1 MKPLYAKTSRY
12 IIRQEFRQECSG
24 MIAERALKTL
34 EYDKVREQVASFC
47 TSSLGKNAI
56 EQLIPETDYEKVQ
69 ELLEEMD
76 EGLSILRVKGNVPM
90 GGIFDVRPS
99 AKRAQIGGIL
109 SPMELME
116 IASTIR
122 ASRILRNFIEDLE
135 GEGEIKIPHFT
146 ERKEQMPV
154 LTPLQREINDCID
167 ENGTVLDSA
176 STALRSIRQSLRS
189 EESKVRQKLE
199 SLTRGSNAGKML
211 SDAIVT
217 IRNDRYVLP
226 VKQEYRTHYGGIVHD
241 QSSSGQTLFI
251 EPEAVVQA
259 NNEIQRLKVKEKA
272 EIERILQMLSAK
284 VQEVAHDL
292 FILVSILGD
301 IDVILAKGKYGQAN
315 KCTKPTMNKEGYIRL
330 VRARHPL
337 ISREDAVPNTIE
349 FGKDITAIV
358 ITGPNTGG
366 KTVTLKTVGLCT
378 LMAQS
383 GLPVP
388 ALDGSELAVFDQ
400 LFADIGDEQS
410 IEQSLSTFSSH
421 MVNIVDI
428 LSKFDSNSL
437 VLFDE
442 LGAGTDPQEGA
453 ALAISILDEAVGRGA
468 RVMATTHYPELKA
481 YGYNRPGVVNAS
493 VEFDIETLSPTYR
506 LLIGVPGRS
515 NAFEISKRL
524 GLQDSIIDQ
533 AKSYTGSDRH
543 EVESMIAS
551 LEESRRRSEREADE
565 AHALLE
571 EAQNLRDELEER
583 LKTYDEKK
591 ENLEKKA
598 KDKAHKIVD
607 EAKKEAEEVIAE
619 LRKMRENASK
629 VVKEHELID
638 AKKRLDEAAPV
649 ENKVL
654 KKQAQIRERANNLK
668 AGDEVKVLSYGQ
680 KGTLLE
686 KVSDHEWVVQIG
698 ILKMKLEDSDLQYVK
713 PEKEKQTAIM
723 TNVRNR
729 NSHVKLELDLRGER
743 YEDAILKTEKYIDD
757 ALLANYSRVSI
768 IHGKGTGALRQGIQ
782 SFLKG
787 HKRVKSFR
795 FGEAG
800 EGGFGVTV
808 VELK

>member
-1 MKPLYAKTSRY
+1 
-12 IIRQEFRQECSG
+12 

-47 TSSLGKNAI
+47 TSSIGKNHI
-56 EQLIPETDYEKVQ
+56 DQLIPETDFEKVV

-90 GGIFDVRPS
+90 GGIFDVRPH
-99 AKRAQIGGIL
+99 AKRAQIGGML

-122 ASRILRNFIEDLE
+122 ASRILRNFIEDIEEE
-135 GEGEIKIPHFT
+135 GAITIPHFG

-154 LTPLQREINDCID
+154 LTALQHEINDCID
-167 ENGTVLDSA
+167 DNGAVLDSA
-176 STALRSIRQSLRS
+176 STTLRSIRQSLRA
-189 EESKVRQKLE
+189 EEAKVRQKLD
-199 SLTRGSNAGKML
+199 SLTRGSNASKML

-217 IRNDRYVLP
+217 MRNDRFVIP
-226 VKQEYRTHYGGIVHD
+226 VKQEYRGHYGGIVHD

-251 EPEAVVQA
+251 EPESVVQA
-259 NNEIQRLKVKEKA
+259 NNEIQRLRVKEKA
-272 EIERILQMLSAK
+272 EIERILLELSAK

-292 FILVSILGD
+292 FVLVQILGD

-315 KCTKPTMNKEGYIRL
+315 KCTKPKMNQNGYIRL

-337 ISREDAVPNTIE
+337 ISIEEAIPNTIE
-349 FGKDITAIV
+349 FGQEVTAIV

-428 LSKFDSNSL
+428 LGKFDDRSL

-453 ALAISILDEAVGRGA
+453 ALAISILDEVVGRGA

-524 GLQDSIIDQ
+524 GLQDSIINQ
-533 AKSYTGSDRH
+533 AKSFTGTDRH

-565 AHALLE
+565 AHELLE
-571 EAQNLRDELEER
+571 EAQALRAQLEER
-583 LKTYDEKK
+583 LRTYDEKK
-591 ENLEKKA
+591 EALEKKA
-598 KDKAHKIVD
+598 KEKARKIVD
-607 EAKKEAEEVIAE
+607 EAKRESEQVIAE
-619 LRKMRENASK
+619 LKELRANASK
-629 VVKEHELID
+629 VVKDHELIE
-638 AKKRLDEAAPV
+638 ARKKLEGIAPAD
-649 ENKVL
+649 NPVL
-654 KKQAQIRERANNLK
+654 KKQAQIRERAQNLK
-668 AGDEVKVLSYGQ
+668 VGDEVKVISYGQ
-680 KGTLLE
+680 KGTLID
-686 KVSDHEWVVQIG
+686 KVSDNEWVVQIG
-698 ILKMKLEDSDLQYVK
+698 ILKMKLEESDLQYVK
-713 PEKEKQTAIM
+713 PEKEKQTAVM

-743 YEDAILKTEKYIDD
+743 YEDAILRTEKYIDD
-757 ALLANYSRVSI
+757 ALLANYPKVSI

-782 SFLKG
+782 NYLKG

-795 FGEAG
+795 YGEAG